1 MLDKALKISTT
12 TCRARTQE
20 SQYDHNIYYRP
31 LSSLSPLNKEEQKL
45 QFLLIKQI
53 LKPIVTRCGTML
65 GAYLAGL
72 GIASAQVDSII
83 IGLTVASGVG
93 IDLLARRYVK

>member
-1 MLDKALKISTT
+1 
-12 TCRARTQE
+12 
-20 SQYDHNIYYRP
+20 
-31 LSSLSPLNKEEQKL
+31 
-45 QFLLIKQI
+45 
-53 LKPIVTRCGTML
+53 ML

-72 GIASAQVDSII
+72 GIASAQVDNII